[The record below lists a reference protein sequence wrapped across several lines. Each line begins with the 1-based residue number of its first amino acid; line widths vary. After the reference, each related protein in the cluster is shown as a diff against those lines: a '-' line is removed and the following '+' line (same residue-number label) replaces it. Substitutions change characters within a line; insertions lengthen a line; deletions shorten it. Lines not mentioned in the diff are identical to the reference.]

1 MDMVTAVKT
10 CLGKYADF
18 QGRARRSEYWF
29 FVLFE
34 ALVMLA
40 AIIIGAVIGVSGGQD
55 TMTVTMFAI
64 AGLAGLALFLPSLA
78 VDVRRFH
85 DLGQTGWLVL
95 VFAIVGAIP
104 FVGVVTSLGNLIW
117 FCMRGTV
124 GANNYGTDPYDTAPS
139 F

>member
-1 MDMVTAVKT
+1 MDLVTAVT
-10 CLGKYADF
+10 ICLHKYADF

-34 ALVMLA
+34 SLVLMA
-40 AIIIGAVIGVSGGQD
+40 AVFVGVIIGAAGD
-55 TMTVTMFAI
+55 WNFMTAAMIVVAV
-64 AGLAGLALFLPSLA
+64 LAVLALFLPSLA
-78 VDVRRFH
+78 VTVRRFH

-104 FVGVVTSLGNLIW
+104 FVGPIISLGNLIW

-124 GANNYGTDPYDTAPS
+124 GANSYGADPYNPV
-139 F
+139 FI